1 MAADM
6 QEMLGSMGTGEEG
19 IATNVDIV
27 FVIDAT
33 GSMQT
38 TIDMVKEAALSF
50 HEKLY
55 GVMEKA
61 KRSINNLRI
70 KVVWF
75 RDFYYDGNFAYDESK
90 FFELP
95 EESEEFRDFVGG
107 IQAAGGGDIPE
118 SGLEALTMAMRSDFV
133 QEGEKKRHIIVLFT
147 DAPAHPFEDYD
158 KISAEAAKKGC
169 KPTMYP
175 ENMPKDLAEFYNAWE
190 CNPSSQDAL
199 GCDGG
204 RGTTKLDADGR
215 RLVLFAPND
224 YPWADMEVVLE
235 KTMKVDIEPEN
246 GGRELDMDQVY
257 NLIRYS
263 M

>member
-1 MAADM
+1 MADM
-6 QEMLGSMGTGEEG
+6 QDMLGSMGMGEEG

-33 GSMQT
+33 RSMQT
-38 TIDMVKEAALSF
+38 TIDMVKESALSF
-50 HEKLY
+50 QDKLY
-55 GVMEKA
+55 DFMDEA

-75 RDFYYDGNFAYDESK
+75 RDFYYDGNYAYDESK

-95 EESEEFRDFVGG
+95 EEKEEFRDFVNG
-107 IQAAGGGDIPE
+107 IHEAGGGDDPE

-147 DAPAHPFEDYD
+147 DAAAHPFEDYD
-158 KISAEAAKKGC
+158 KLTVEAAKKGC

-175 ENMPKDLAEFYNAWE
+175 ENMPKDIGEFYNAWE
-190 CNPSSQDAL
+190 GNAMNQDAL
-199 GCDGG
+199 GSDGA
-204 RGTTKLDADGR
+204 TTKLDATGR

-224 YPWADMEVVLE
+224 YPWSDMEVELSYVIR
-235 KTMKVDIEPEN
+235 KDIQAGQ
-246 GGRELDMDQVY
+246 GGSELDMDDVY
-257 NLIRYS
+257 SLIAYS